1 MKNRVFLFLVYFF
14 SGICFLFAQEN
25 NMVTIYNFEDNRL
38 QWEEFA
44 TKTSSATLSGGFY
57 ILTNKQTS
65 EPAKS
70 ITNFPVNVKENFK
83 IKVTML
89 IPKISK
95 DNYFGLVYDYKEKQE
110 KGSFKS
116 FLVAEGK
123 YKVCS
128 GSELEYVAAKK
139 DAQRITLNRKASG
152 DIILK
157 SGKDREVEF
166 EIEKKGLQLVFSV
179 NNMEVYKCKEELSS
193 KTFGFIVEGKNTIK
207 VKEVSIEQIKEEANW

>member
-1 MKNRVFLFLVYFF
+1 MKNRVFLFLVFLF
-14 SGICFLFAQEN
+14 SGIGFLPAQEKH
-25 NMVTIYNFEDNRL
+25 IIRDNFEDNRL

-44 TKTSSATLSGGFY
+44 TKSSSATLMGGLY

-70 ITNFPVNVKENFK
+70 ITNLPVNVKENFK
-83 IKVTML
+83 IKVAML
-89 IPKISK
+89 VSKISK

-110 KGSFKS
+110 KRNFKS

-123 YKVCS
+123 YKVCK
-128 GSELEYVAAKK
+128 GSEFEYVVAKK
-139 DAQRITLNRKASG
+139 DAKRITLNTDVSG

-157 SGKDREVEF
+157 AGKDREVEF
-166 EIEKKGLQLVFSV
+166 EIEKKGLQLIFSV

-193 KTFGFIVEGKNTIK
+193 KMFGFIVEGKNTIK
-207 VKEVSIEQIKEEANW
+207 VKEFSIEQIKEDDSR